1 LEEKSEVSAVVGALS
16 SLKLAGQRVDQ
27 RLALMANIGADVQR
41 SRLRSSGSTP
51 SSTPPSTPPS
61 AAHTSPVT
69 TRLPIDSTQAPEKP
83 TPQPELSPAQSLELR
98 TRWLEAILYG
108 TQRDESLAGL
118 RERNSELRRGETLI
132 RAAEHVQ
139 RRMNDIANTY
149 DVLRRFIGH
158 CEPLS
163 SPPAKL
169 TTFQTNNMPNT

>member
-1 LEEKSEVSAVVGALS
+1 VGALS
-16 SLKLAGQRVDQ
+16 SLKVAGQRVDQ

-41 SRLRSSGSTP
+41 SHLRSSGSTP
-51 SSTPPSTPPS
+51 SSTPPSSPPP

-69 TRLPIDSTQAPEKP
+69 TRLPTDSTQAPEKL

-98 TRWLEAILYG
+98 IRWLEAILYG
-108 TQRDESLAGL
+108 TQRDESLVGL
-118 RERNSELRRGETLI
+118 RERKPELRRGETLI

-158 CEPLS
+158 CEPLFFF
-163 SPPAKL
+163 PAKL
-169 TTFQTNNMPNT
+169 TTLQTNSMRST